1 MRCAY
6 LERGEPAGTSLGA
19 SEVQTYTAE
28 SRSLAVSLTKRAEE
42 ALYFSCR

>member
-1 MRCAY
+1 MRCRY

-28 SRSLAVSLTKRAEE
+28 SSSFAVSLTNRAEE